1 MTMQIFLCRIGLAL
15 ILGGAIGIE
24 RDIHGRA
31 AGLRTHMLVSVG
43 AALFTLVSITLAK
56 GCGQVGDPARIAAQV
71 VSGIGFLGAGTILK
85 SGFTVR
91 GLTTAACMW
100 LVAAIGMACAVGW
113 MWQATVVTFT
123 VLLVLM
129 TVKRVEN
136 RLHRLFSLK
145 VTITAG
151 NAEIYEKM
159 LEFVSQ
165 QREITIMS
173 MDLSYDAASGIHT
186 AIFVVDTITGLGQ
199 LEMSHKI
206 SAGIREFTT
215 DLRSLRIE
223 CIS

>member
-43 AALFTLVSITLAK
+43 AALFTLVSISLAK
-56 GCGQVGDPARIAAQV
+56 GCGQTGDPARIAAQV